1 MRKGFTL
8 MEILVAVIIVTIL
21 VTMAVP
27 MYEKTI
33 EKSRIA
39 EARSM
44 LKRIYDAKVRLMDEL
59 EVDKYIGQFGFENLD
74 YTFECKGGHK
84 DDPVSS
90 HRTKCAT
97 KEFVY
102 VINPTTD
109 VSDPDYRYVCAARL
123 GGDNENVNF
132 LYGIESATGDVFM
145 RCHDGGVSEGCE
157 AFGMSST
164 GSTAWCNN
172 AELVP

>member
-8 MEILVAVIIVTIL
+8 VEILVAVMIVSIL

-33 EKSRIA
+33 EKSRVA

-44 LKRIYDAKVRLMDEL
+44 LKRIYDAKMRLMDEL
-59 EVDKYIGQFGFENLD
+59 EINNYAVQFGFENLD
-74 YTFECKGGHK
+74 YTFQCKGGHMETNT
-84 DDPVSS
+84 
-90 HRTKCAT
+90 HTTKCAT

-109 VSDPDYRYVCAARL
+109 ASDPAHRYVCAARL

-132 LYGIESATGDVFM
+132 LYGIDSAGDVFM
-145 RCHDGGVSEGCE
+145 QCNDSGVSEGCE

-164 GSTAWCNN
+164 GSTSWCNN
-172 AELVP
+172 TGLMP